1 MSQKTAGKTEKSS
14 KTLTTSARVRGIV
27 ILVSKKSFD
36 ITIRGVKSEAD
47 ALSVIIKT
55 LKRKF
60 PDFDICT
67 EKLSVDILENY
78 NGHKRSQKPPYIN
91 NNGRCRKRRQK

>member
-67 EKLSVDILENY
+67 EKLAVQVLESY
-78 NGHKRSQKPPYIN
+78 NGNGRKQKPPYIN
-91 NNGRCRKRRQK
+91 NNGRNRRRR